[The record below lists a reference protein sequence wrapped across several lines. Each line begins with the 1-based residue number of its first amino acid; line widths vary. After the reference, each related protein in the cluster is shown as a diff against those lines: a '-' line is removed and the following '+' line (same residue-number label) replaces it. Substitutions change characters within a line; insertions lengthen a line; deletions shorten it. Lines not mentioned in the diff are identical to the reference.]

1 MLKKLFN
8 SFIQSEY
15 QQEKE
20 DKNYIHLDVHVF
32 ELYDLF
38 TIKQYAENEILL
50 QVKEKRII
58 GIYGERLH
66 IEQMELNYIRING
79 EIDGVQFH
87 SIHYRGKE

>member
-1 MLKKLFN
+1 MIKKLLTP
-8 SFIQSEY
+8 FIHSGY

-20 DKNYIHLDVHVF
+20 SENYIHLHVHAF
-32 ELYDLF
+32 ELNDLF
-38 TIKQYAENEILL
+38 TIKQYADNEILL
-50 QVKEKRII
+50 QVKERII